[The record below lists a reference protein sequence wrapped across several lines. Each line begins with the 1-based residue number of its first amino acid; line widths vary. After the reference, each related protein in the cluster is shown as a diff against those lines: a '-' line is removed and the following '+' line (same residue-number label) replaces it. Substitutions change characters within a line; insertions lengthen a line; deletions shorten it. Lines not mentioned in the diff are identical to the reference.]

1 MKKLIKNSFHHHV
14 TIVSNQKH
22 FNIDMIMQSATKI
35 ICLGNGCGKVLL
47 RVSFYR
53 ISLLTTQ
60 MKLFIISSQNIVT
73 NNKTLTYNINKG
85 AEVCCSTKY
94 LLLPNGTQLAMYS
107 GIVGYAIV
115 IFAIWLQL
123 PCISNTRTLLF
134 TCTTHGN
141 KNKPFCYRCTRFFV
155 ILKTSFMKCILYC
168 CLD

>member
-1 MKKLIKNSFHHHV
+1 
-14 TIVSNQKH
+14 
-22 FNIDMIMQSATKI
+22 MQQRLFALEMDVVRYYWDNVI
-35 ICLGNGCGKVLL
+35 IEFCSWLHKWN
-47 RVSFYR
+47 
-53 ISLLTTQ
+53 
-60 MKLFIISSQNIVT
+60 LFIISSQNIVT
-73 NNKTLTYNINKG
+73 NNKTLTFNINKG
-85 AEVCCSTKY
+85 AEVCCSTEY

-155 ILKTSFMKCILYC
+155 ILKTSFMQMYFVLLLGFQDTTI
-168 CLD
+168 

>member
-1 MKKLIKNSFHHHV
+1 
-14 TIVSNQKH
+14 
-22 FNIDMIMQSATKI
+22 MQQRLFALEMDVVRYYWDNVI
-35 ICLGNGCGKVLL
+35 IEFCSWLHIWN
-47 RVSFYR
+47 
-53 ISLLTTQ
+53 
-60 MKLFIISSQNIVT
+60 LFIISSQNIVT
-73 NNKTLTYNINKG
+73 NNKTLSFNINKG
-85 AEVCCSTKY
+85 AEVCCSTEY

-155 ILKTSFMKCILYC
+155 ILKTSFMQTYFVL
-168 CLD
+168 LLGFQDTTL